1 MRKFPSPTSVLSG
14 TVALTVSLLALAA
27 SCGDPPELA
36 LEVTTGHESG
46 VLSEDPAVSEIKIVA
61 KSVDGEV
68 RREAK
73 AAPGGSFDL
82 GEVPDTAIMTFT
94 LTGTSSDGTV
104 MARGRSVSVPI
115 GSIDAEVL
123 SLFIQRQDRFARPP
137 GELVRSHV
145 HAPGGILAER
155 FLVLTGGDSAVGAAG
170 PADPKT
176 GDYYDMLGL
185 AGSESS
191 ANLPIT
197 AKSLVSRGDTL
208 LLIGE
213 NRAVRAQLTSDQT
226 IEMTAPDGL
235 TFADVEGGLTVEMP
249 SGTTLV
255 VGATRPEGATNAI
268 LAVDSEGVL
277 SALTLALPRAG
288 AAATYIDGIGVVV
301 VGGSADGAGVEVI
314 GDDLS
319 VTTRPFPAD
328 ATTGAAAFTFG
339 EERLALVGGRVAGAP
354 APTRIFLLSGEG
366 CVVDCMPELVPAA
379 DLQAIA
385 GRGRGFALESGA
397 LVVGESDA
405 GETLAFHVSI
415 VDGVVSPLPL
425 REPRFGAT
433 PIPAPNGT
441 LAIAGGVTD
450 AGLPVRSV
458 ETYFPE

>member
-14 TVALTVSLLALAA
+14 TVALTVSLALLAA

-46 VLSEDPAVSEIKIVA
+46 VLTEDPAIAEIKIVA

-104 MARGRSVSVPI
+104 MARGRSVSIPI
-115 GSIDAEVL
+115 GSIDADVL

-137 GELVRSHV
+137 GELVRTHV

-155 FLVLTGGDSAVGAAG
+155 FLVMTGGDSAIGADG

-191 ANLPIT
+191 SNLPIT
-197 AKSLVSRGDTL
+197 AKSLVSRADSL

-213 NRAVRAQLTSDQT
+213 NRAIRAQLTSNQT
-226 IEMTAPDGL
+226 EEKSAPDGL
-235 TFADVEGGLTVEMP
+235 TFADVEGGLALDMP
-249 SGTTLV
+249 NGTTLV
-255 VGATRPEGATNAI
+255 VGATRPDGPTNAI
-268 LAVDSEGVL
+268 LAIDPDGVF
-277 SALTLALPRAG
+277 SALTLAQPRAG
-288 AAATYIDGIGVVV
+288 AAASYIDGIGIVV

-366 CVVDCMPELVPAA
+366 CVVDCMPELVPTSDVPALAA
-379 DLQAIA
+379 
-385 GRGRGFALESGA
+385 RGRGFALESGA
-397 LVVGESDA
+397 LVIGESDA
-405 GETLAFHVSI
+405 GETLAFHVSVADSTI
-415 VDGVVSPLPL
+415 VPLPL

-450 AGLPVRSV
+450 TGLPVRSV
-458 ETYFPE
+458 ETYFPQ